1 MNWILTF
8 FIFAFSIQALDAVCT
23 GNSLGSVS
31 QQQCETSSLPP
42 GCAIDSV
49 EIQNVPNDGASLRT
63 SYSQYPITFNHTGG
77 PGTTFTAR
85 PILSDPSD
93 SGTSI
98 TESECTDQRLTVF
111 FANSGQKNVQIAVFQ
126 LETNREVT
134 SSNAL
139 PVTYDKTAPE
149 INILRVFV
157 GTGLEGTGL
166 EYSTGSTY
174 YTSQEVFVRAR
185 VVDPAPSQISE
196 ELGVKIVS
204 GLSTPQPITP
214 PTDQD
219 NPGLFEVPLNI
230 SSETVDGE
238 YLIRLAGIDDK
249 DGEFEDGSPANV
261 GESKLVR
268 VVLRSS

>member
-1 MNWILTF
+1 M
-8 FIFAFSIQALDAVCT
+8 QVLDAACT

-134 SSNAL
+134 SSNGCL
-139 PVTYDKTAPE
+139 
-149 INILRVFV
+149 
-157 GTGLEGTGL
+157 
-166 EYSTGSTY
+166 
-174 YTSQEVFVRAR
+174 
-185 VVDPAPSQISE
+185 
-196 ELGVKIVS
+196 
-204 GLSTPQPITP
+204 
-214 PTDQD
+214 
-219 NPGLFEVPLNI
+219 
-230 SSETVDGE
+230 
-238 YLIRLAGIDDK
+238 
-249 DGEFEDGSPANV
+249 
-261 GESKLVR
+261 
-268 VVLRSS
+268 